1 MQIIHLNLYFIL
13 SNNKQMPY
21 ILAKKYSLLKTIG
34 EGASSFVKLAI
45 ELDTGTH
52 VAIKIM
58 NSSVDENL

>member
-1 MQIIHLNLYFIL
+1 
-13 SNNKQMPY
+13 MPY